1 MATATSIEWTE
12 NTWNPVRGCSRISPG
27 CERCYAERIAHRFSG
42 PGQPYE
48 GLTRASRTGPRWSG
62 RLRLVDGAIDA
73 PLRWRRPRL
82 VFVNSMSD
90 LFHEQ
95 VPASFI
101 ERVFDTMER
110 ARWHTFQ
117 ILTKRADRLA
127 ELAPELPWPANV
139 WMGVSVESERYL
151 DRIERLRSV
160 PAAVR
165 FLSLEPLLGPLATLD
180 LAQIDWVIVG
190 GEAGPRARPMAA
202 EWVRE
207 IRHKCDEAAVAFF
220 FKQWGGTHK
229 KLAGRELDG
238 RTHDAMPPA
247 AHAVSL
253 PVVGTTC

>member
-1 MATATSIEWTE
+1 MAATTTIEWTE
-12 NTWNPVRGCSRISPG
+12 ITWNPVRGCSRISPG

-42 PGQPYE
+42 PSQPYE

-95 VPASFI
+95 VPAAFI

-127 ELAPELPWPANV
+127 ELAPALPWPANV

-151 DRIERLRSV
+151 ERVERLRSV

-165 FLSLEPLLGPLATLD
+165 FLSLEPLLGPLPTLD

-190 GEAGPRARPMAA
+190 GESGPRARPMAA

-207 IRHKCDEAAVAFF
+207 IRGKCDEAAVAFF
-220 FKQWGGTHK
+220 FKQWGGTNK
-229 KLAGRELDG
+229 KLPGRELDG
-238 RTHDAMPPA
+238 RTHDAMPPTA
-247 AHAVSL
+247 RAVSL